1 MSRRIFLS
9 YSWDN
14 SNDVNRLDNLFSRFQ
29 IQLTRDIRD
38 LKYNA
43 NIHDFMDTIKLHDKL
58 ILYVS
63 DSYLRSV
70 NCMYEASQAMAMKDN
85 VIIIIK
91 KGTKLFDATDKMD
104 LENYWEKKSQK
115 ISQMDLANFQQEIN
129 DAKEAYN
136 SISKFIDFVKQDNRM
151 NDEALDFDALLDILQ
166 VEKAYPNIIT
176 KSVYDWIAKYPQA
189 KLFDVLALIHDLYS
203 STNIEFSEFPNIPD
217 NESTFMFQGIR
228 FESEINGISLF
239 LSVTHKK
246 SGVINTI
253 PYSHLVAIEENN
265 NRSGHHAKYYFYCEN
280 PSKKQEWMELRNSS
294 KYRVLNAEEKMLI
307 AKGYEDTFRIII
319 HF

>member
-1 MSRRIFLS
+1 MGRSIFLS

-14 SNDVNRLDNLFSRFQ
+14 SDDVNRLDNLFSRFQ

-91 KGTKLFDATDKMD
+91 KGTKLFDVTDKMD
-104 LENYWEKKSQK
+104 LEKYCEKKVEK
-115 ISQMDLANFQQEIN
+115 ISQMDSAKFRQEIN
-129 DAKEAYN
+129 DTKLVNN
-136 SISKFIDFVKQDNRM
+136 SIGTFIDFVKQDNRM
-151 NDEALDFDALLDILQ
+151 NNEALDFDALLDILQ

-176 KSVYDWIAKYPQA
+176 KSVYDWIAKYSQA
-189 KLFDVLALIHDLYS
+189 RLFDVLALIHDLYS
-203 STNIEFSEFPNIPD
+203 STYIEFSEFPNILD
-217 NESTFMFQGIR
+217 NEGTFLFQGIR
-228 FESEINGISLF
+228 FEREINGITLF

-246 SGVINTI
+246 SGEICTLA
-253 PYSHLVAIEENN
+253 YSHLVAIEENN
-265 NRSGHHAKYYFYCEN
+265 YRSAHHAKYYFHCEN

-294 KYRVLNAEEKMLI
+294 EYRVSHTEEKMLI
-307 AKGYEDTFRIII
+307 DKGYVDTFRIIV